1 MNNIKYYSYDKSTVL
16 LTKEVYQR
24 LREKGKFGETFS
36 DIVERLLNQIDY
48 FENKNKGGK
57 DTLLM
62 IQLTFLLKAVKIIVI
77 ISVLVNGKFLDLK

>member
-1 MNNIKYYSYDKSTVL
+1 MNNIKYYSYEKSTVL

-36 DIVERLLNQIDY
+36 DIVKRLLNQIDY

-57 DTLLM
+57 D
-62 IQLTFLLKAVKIIVI
+62 IDK
-77 ISVLVNGKFLDLK
+77 

>member
-1 MNNIKYYSYDKSTVL
+1 MKKVHVL

-48 FENKNKGGK
+48 FENNNKGKK
-57 DTLLM
+57 D
-62 IQLTFLLKAVKIIVI
+62 
-77 ISVLVNGKFLDLK
+77 DE

>member
-1 MNNIKYYSYDKSTVL
+1 MSNIKYYSYEKSTVL

-57 DTLLM
+57 DIT
-62 IQLTFLLKAVKIIVI
+62 
-77 ISVLVNGKFLDLK
+77 

>member
-1 MNNIKYYSYDKSTVL
+1 MNNIKYYSYEKSTVL

-48 FENKNKGGK
+48 FENKNKGGN
-57 DTLLM
+57 D
-62 IQLTFLLKAVKIIVI
+62 
-77 ISVLVNGKFLDLK
+77 NN

>member
-57 DTLLM
+57 DTL
-62 IQLTFLLKAVKIIVI
+62 
-77 ISVLVNGKFLDLK
+77 

>member
-1 MNNIKYYSYDKSTVL
+1 MNNIRYYSYEKSTVL

-36 DIVERLLNQIDY
+36 DIVERLLNQVDY

-57 DTLLM
+57 D
-62 IQLTFLLKAVKIIVI
+62 
-77 ISVLVNGKFLDLK
+77 NLDE

>member
-1 MNNIKYYSYDKSTVL
+1 MTNIKYYSYEKSTVL

-48 FENKNKGGK
+48 FENNQKGEK
-57 DTLLM
+57 YDDTERY
-62 IQLTFLLKAVKIIVI
+62 
-77 ISVLVNGKFLDLK
+77 

>member
-1 MNNIKYYSYDKSTVL
+1 MNDKKYYLYEKSTVL

-57 DTLLM
+57 T
-62 IQLTFLLKAVKIIVI
+62 I
-77 ISVLVNGKFLDLK
+77 LDK

>member
-1 MNNIKYYSYDKSTVL
+1 MNNIKYYSYEKSTVL

-48 FENKNKGGK
+48 FENNQKGEK
-57 DTLLM
+57 YD
-62 IQLTFLLKAVKIIVI
+62 
-77 ISVLVNGKFLDLK
+77 NNERY